1 MTENDVLAEQAL
13 LQALTHYTFT
23 YPGFIG
29 TETAEAANLIDPW
42 VELTDILF
50 NEQREG
56 SLKYNFLLYIRSVH
70 AARDHWSVDTWRV
83 LRGMEEAW
91 MTVKGIARPG
101 HLKMQHVL
109 DSLVTSV
116 VAFIG
121 MNRESIS
128 RQQGWIMMDM
138 GRKIEQ
144 CLLLTSMLRATLVNQ
159 YNDQVDYS
167 LQEAVLVSNE
177 GLVNFRYKYR
187 SLIQLLL
194 VLDLMIFDTSN
205 PRALIYQL
213 DRLKKHLEN
222 LPKNNHEHSLSDHDL
237 LVRKSYDLV
246 SLANRETLC
255 TLDADANQYVH
266 LDDFLSEIYQ
276 LLSGIQQAISKTY
289 FKHAQSPKQLFST
302 NQPG

>member
-1 MTENDVLAEQAL
+1 
-13 LQALTHYTFT
+13 
-23 YPGFIG
+23 
-29 TETAEAANLIDPW
+29 
-42 VELTDILF
+42 
-50 NEQREG
+50 
-56 SLKYNFLLYIRSVH
+56 
-70 AARDHWSVDTWRV
+70 
-83 LRGMEEAW
+83 
-91 MTVKGIARPG
+91 
-101 HLKMQHVL
+101 
-109 DSLVTSV
+109 
-116 VAFIG
+116 
-121 MNRESIS
+121 
-128 RQQGWIMMDM
+128 
-138 GRKIEQ
+138 
-144 CLLLTSMLRATLVNQ
+144 MLRATLVNQ

-222 LPKNNHEHSLSDHDL
+222 LPKNNHEHSLPEHDL
-237 LVRKSYDLV
+237 LVRKAYELV

-255 TLDADANQYVH
+255 ILDAHANQYLH

-276 LLSGIQQAISKTY
+276 LLSGIQQAIAKTY
-289 FKHAQSPKQLFST
+289 FKHAQSQKQLFST